1 MALPLKRVAVQHWG
15 GGASD
20 SHVIGRAGISAD
32 APPDNV
38 ELVHV
43 VTVRRRRH
51 LKLLWVRL
59 QQLGSGQLL
68 ALVPGAA
75 QDAALTAL
83 ALGKQLGPAHGYQ
96 GEGEYAPGGP
106 ARI

>member
-15 GGASD
+15 GASD
-20 SHVIGRAGISAD
+20 SHVIGRAGRSAS

-43 VTVRRRRH
+43 VTVRRRH

-59 QQLGSGQLL
+59 QQLSSGQLL
-68 ALVPGAA
+68 AFVPGAA

-83 ALGKQLGPAHGYQ
+83 ALGKQL
-96 GEGEYAPGGP
+96 
-106 ARI
+106 

>member
-1 MALPLKRVAVQHWG
+1 MPLPLKRVAVQHW

-20 SHVIGRAGISAD
+20 SHVIGRAGISAGT
-32 APPDNV
+32 PPDNV

-43 VTVRRRRH
+43 VTVRRRH

-83 ALGKQLGPAHGYQ
+83 ALGKQLGPAYGYQ